1 MEGLQELL
9 LIFLS
14 AKLGFIIPGEVT
26 IPDLIDSE
34 KEPYYMALRHAD
46 AAFASGALDISL
58 MEELMS
64 SMLANQLLEIH
75 KRASLSNHQGND
87 NPVPN

>member
-1 MEGLQELL
+1 MDESNLRAT
-9 LIFLS
+9 S
-14 AKLGFIIPGEVT
+14 NMRLGEMPSFPREVT

-34 KEPYYMALRHAD
+34 KEPYYTALRHAD
-46 AAFASGALDISL
+46 AAFASGTLDISL

-64 SMLANQLLEIH
+64 SMFAKQLLEIH

-87 NPVPN
+87 RFTN